1 MKDRKD
7 KAGNFQK
14 RYCRAEYKMRQ
25 NLPVKIL
32 PLFCCLKGG
41 DSMVNDF
48 EVESNLLYKMMFLFI
63 FKFIKKKIKSGTLLV
78 YM

>member
-1 MKDRKD
+1 
-7 KAGNFQK
+7 
-14 RYCRAEYKMRQ
+14 
-25 NLPVKIL
+25 
-32 PLFCCLKGG
+32 
-41 DSMVNDF
+41 MVNDF